1 MLAHQDAGNGTSAAT
16 VLFDELRDTPE
27 VVWGF
32 ALALGIVL
40 LLTPAIGQMARRIGA
55 VDAPEPRRLNELP
68 VPRLG
73 GLALFLGILV
83 PALAFL
89 EINRE
94 ARGLLLGAAIAT
106 TVGAIDDF
114 RGLAWWQKLAGQ
126 VTAAAVPTAFGIY
139 IDRFTFPLLTDPYL
153 ELPTWLGVGATIV
166 WVVALMNMVNFL
178 DGMDGLA
185 AGVCGIAGFTFA
197 VIALSLGKPTAAV
210 FSAIVAGACFG
221 FLRHN
226 FFPARIFM
234 GDSGALLLGYALA
247 TIAIQGLLKTAST
260 VVLFFPLV
268 MLAIPIVDTTF
279 VLARRIKHGE
289 KLYAAD
295 QAHLHFRFL
304 RRGFSQR
311 RAALTMY
318 AWCVTLAGAALATRF
333 VPFREGGEWH
343 LWPTV
348 LAGSI
353 GLVAVAFS
361 VYVVYILELVKLA
374 SPRGRRREE
383 TEPERRSA

>member
-1 MLAHQDAGNGTSAAT
+1 VA
-16 VLFDELRDTPE
+16 
-27 VVWGF
+27 
-32 ALALGIVL
+32 
-40 LLTPAIGQMARRIGA
+40 
-55 VDAPEPRRLNELP
+55 
-68 VPRLG
+68 
-73 GLALFLGILV
+73 V
-83 PALAFL
+83 PA
-89 EINRE
+89 
-94 ARGLLLGAAIAT
+94 
-106 TVGAIDDF
+106 
-114 RGLAWWQKLAGQ
+114 
-126 VTAAAVPTAFGIY
+126 AFGIY
-139 IDRFTFPLLTDPYL
+139 VDRFNFPLLADPYI

-268 MLAIPIVDTTF
+268 MLAIPILDTTF
-279 VLARRIKHGE
+279 VLARRLKHGQ

-295 QAHLHFRFL
+295 QSHLHFRFL

-318 AWCVTLAGAALATRF
+318 AWCVTLAGAAFATRF

-343 LWPTV
+343 LWPTL
-348 LAGSI
+348 LAVAI

-361 VYVVYILELVKLA
+361 IYVVYVLEIVKLTNR
-374 SPRGRRREE
+374 RGRRREAAE
-383 TEPERRSA
+383 AERRTA

>member
-1 MLAHQDAGNGTSAAT
+1 ML
-16 VLFDELRDTPE
+16 DELRDTPE

-55 VDAPEPRRLNELP
+55 VDAPEARRLNELP

-73 GLALFLGILV
+73 GLALFVGILV

-89 EINRE
+89 DMNRE

-114 RGLAWWQKLAGQ
+114 RGLAWWQKLGGQ
-126 VTAAAVPTAFGIY
+126 VTAAAVPAAFGIY
-139 IDRFTFPLLTDPYL
+139 VDRFNFPLLADPYI

-268 MLAIPIVDTTF
+268 MLAIPILDTTF
-279 VLARRIKHGE
+279 VLARRLKHGQ

-295 QAHLHFRFL
+295 QSHLHFRFL

-343 LWPTV
+343 LWPTL
-348 LAGSI
+348 LAVAI

-361 VYVVYILELVKLA
+361 IYVVYVLEIVKLTNR
-374 SPRGRRREE
+374 RGRRREE
-383 TEPERRSA
+383 AERERKTA